1 LRYEELCNPQAESGV
16 ISTLIHNPQFIF
28 HSEELEPRDFL
39 DQTNQIL
46 YWAIREIVLSGNDV
60 IDDFSITTKLSSNKA
75 VEAKI
80 QKVNINSIKDILELS
95 KYATQNSVEAY
106 KDLVKDVREYAIR
119 RNLYL
124 NSQKITNACLSEKN
138 TSEDLHKLLN
148 QTMDS
153 YDLSIMHGREIK
165 TFSKKLSELWQKLK
179 DRHSGKIV
187 TRPFPIEE
195 LNEYTQL
202 EDGEMVLIGG
212 YSKVGKSMMLLT
224 CVVDLLKRGETVL
237 LIDSELSD
245 DLFFMRLLSHV
256 TAIKFKK
263 IRDGKLTKEEEE
275 KIEEAKK
282 WIEGTKLYHEFLP
295 ICDKNEIASV
305 FRRVNN
311 ENKVGVLVID
321 YFKADYDVKDAFVTA
336 TSLTGLV
343 NYCKNEI
350 AGVYKIPVLGAVQT
364 STNGSVSFS
373 KSVVTVVSTLCWLS
387 LKTNQEISADGES
400 AGNAKLAVLFNRNGS
415 QMQDD
420 EYIDLQF
427 DGDII
432 SYKSA
437 KKQHI
442 KKEPY

>member
-1 LRYEELCNPQAESGV
+1 MRYEELCNPQAESGV

-46 YWAIREIVLSGNDV
+46 YWAIREIVLSGNDI

-106 KDLVKDVREYAIR
+106 KDLVKDVREYSTR
-119 RNLYL
+119 RNLFI
-124 NSQKITNACLSEKN
+124 NAQKITSACLSEKN
-138 TSEDLHKLLN
+138 TSDDLHKLLN

-165 TFSKKLSELWQKLK
+165 TFSKKLAELWQRLK
-179 DRHSGKIV
+179 DRHSGKIIV
-187 TRPFPIEE
+187 RPFPIQE

-212 YSKVGKSMMLLT
+212 YTKVGKSMFLLA

-245 DLFFMRLLSHV
+245 DLFFMRLLSHL
-256 TAIKFKK
+256 TEIKFKK
-263 IRDGKLTKEEEE
+263 IKNGTLTPEEDL
-275 KIEEAKK
+275 KIEEAKD
-282 WIEGTKLYHEFLP
+282 WLSTVKLYHEFLP
-295 ICDKNEIASV
+295 ILDKNEIASV

-311 ENKVGVLVID
+311 ETKVGVLVID
-321 YFKADYDVKDAFVTA
+321 YFKADYETKDAFITA
-336 TSLTGLV
+336 TNLTGLA

-364 STNGSVSFS
+364 SKSGSVSFS
-373 KSVVTVVSTLCWLS
+373 KSVVTVVSTLCWLDF
-387 LKTNQEISADGES
+387 KTNNEILADGKDS
-400 AGNAKLAVLFNRNGS
+400 GNAKLCVQFNRNGS

-437 KKQHI
+437 KKQHVV
-442 KKEPY
+442 KTPY